1 MYKRRNSDARG
12 KMDTTPH
19 SVFLRIK
26 KFYFSMSDGALLVPP
41 EGTNGHISGV
51 KRDPN

>member
-1 MYKRRNSDARG
+1 MEQHKWRNRVAMG
-12 KMDTTPH
+12 NF
-19 SVFLRIK
+19 FLIK
-26 KFYFSMSDGALLVPP
+26 NGLVVKSSSFSMSDGALLVPP